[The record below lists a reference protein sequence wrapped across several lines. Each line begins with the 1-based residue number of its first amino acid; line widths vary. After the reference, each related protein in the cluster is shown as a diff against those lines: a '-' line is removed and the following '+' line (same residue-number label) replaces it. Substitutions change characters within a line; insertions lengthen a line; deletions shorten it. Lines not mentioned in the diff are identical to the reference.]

1 MPAQRIRA
9 FLRCFL
15 TSVFFAL
22 RAFLRIRFNV
32 RCFLRQCSL
41 RFARFCEFALMYVV
55 FYVSFSL
62 RFARFCEFALMY
74 VVFYVSFSL
83 RFARFFV
90 GDQSPTPPRPHA
102 ATRLYGLR
110 FSLGFLCFL
119 RQFFFALRAFLR
131 IRFNVR
137 CFLRQFFFA
146 LRAFFCGGPVPHAP
160 TPLRGFMA
168 CVLAWV
174 FFVFYV
180 SFSLRFTRFL

>member
-62 RFARFCEFALMY
+62 RFARF
-74 VVFYVSFSL
+74 
-83 RFARFFV
+83 FV
-90 GDQSPTPPRPHA
+90 GDQSPTPPRRYA
-102 ATRLYGLR
+102 ALWL
-110 FSLGFLCFL
+110 
-119 RQFFFALRAFLR
+119 AF
-131 IRFNVR
+131 
-137 CFLRQFFFA
+137 
-146 LRAFFCGGPVPHAP
+146 
-160 TPLRGFMA
+160 
-168 CVLAWV
+168 
-174 FFVFYV
+174 
-180 SFSLRFTRFL
+180 

>member
-15 TSVFFAL
+15 TSV
-22 RAFLRIRFNV
+22 
-32 RCFLRQCSL
+32 
-41 RFARFCEFALMYVV
+41 
-55 FYVSFSL
+55 
-62 RFARFCEFALMY
+62 
-74 VVFYVSFSL
+74 
-83 RFARFFV
+83 
-90 GDQSPTPPRPHA
+90 
-102 ATRLYGLR
+102 
-110 FSLGFLCFL
+110 
-119 RQFFFALRAFLR
+119 FFALRAFLR

-180 SFSLRFTRFL
+180 SFSLRFARFLCASRVFFALRAFSLRFARFLCSKRLEIKRKFHPIPNDLLHHNTLRPKRIQKRFDCRLVQTRPTRKRPDI

>member
-15 TSVFFAL
+15 TSV
-22 RAFLRIRFNV
+22 
-32 RCFLRQCSL
+32 
-41 RFARFCEFALMYVV
+41 
-55 FYVSFSL
+55 
-62 RFARFCEFALMY
+62 
-74 VVFYVSFSL
+74 
-83 RFARFFV
+83 
-90 GDQSPTPPRPHA
+90 
-102 ATRLYGLR
+102 
-110 FSLGFLCFL
+110 
-119 RQFFFALRAFLR
+119 FFALRAFLR

-174 FFVFYV
+174 FFGFYVSFSLRFARFCEFALMYVVFYV
-180 SFSLRFTRFL
+180 SFSLRFARFFVGDQSPTPPRRYAALWLAF